1 MMTRLETL
9 KNNLQT
15 TLGADIALTEALGE
29 ITVVVAAADYSAACL
44 ILRDDPALRLRSV
57 STSVASIT

>member
-29 ITVVVAAADYSAACL
+29 LTLEVPN
-44 ILRDDPALRLRSV
+44 RRLR
-57 STSVASIT
+57 VA

>member
-29 ITVVVAAADYSAACL
+29 LTLEVPAEQWFSVCNK
-44 ILRDDPALRLRSV
+44 LRTEAGLRFE
-57 STSVASIT
+57 I